1 MPGGAP
7 EIVVALSDIAGPV
20 AVSIRLKSGI

>member
-1 MPGGAP
+1 MRAGAP

-20 AVSIRLKSGI
+20 AVSIRVKSRI